1 MAPPFASTDYNTIII
16 DSSHLIDRTIKGID
30 IGLGTIELNN
40 LSASA
45 IASLG
50 GGGGGLTADSV
61 NSSHI
66 INGTIGTEDI
76 SDNAITSNKIA
87 IDSINSTHIIN
98 GTIGTEDISN
108 NAITTIKIADNVITS
123 NKLQGNSVTT
133 SKIANNTIIA
143 GHLQGNSIITSKI
156 LDGNVTEPKLS
167 IALQTKLSSIET
179 RLLALEAAVFP

>member
-1 MAPPFASTDYNTIII
+1 MAPPYSSTNYDTITTKFNLTANSI
-16 DSSHLIDRTIKGID
+16 DSS
-30 IGLGTIELNN
+30 
-40 LSASA
+40 
-45 IASLG
+45 
-50 GGGGGLTADSV
+50 
-61 NSSHI
+61 
-66 INGTIGTEDI
+66 
-76 SDNAITSNKIA
+76 
-87 IDSINSTHIIN
+87 HIIN

-108 NAITTIKIADNVITS
+108 NAITTNKIADNTITA

>member
-16 DSSHLIDRTIKGID
+16 DSSHIIDRTIKGID
-30 IGLGTIELNN
+30 IDLGTIELNN

-50 GGGGGLTADSV
+50 GGLTIDSV
-61 NSSHI
+61 NSS
-66 INGTIGTEDI
+66 
-76 SDNAITSNKIA
+76 
-87 IDSINSTHIIN
+87 HIIN

-108 NAITTIKIADNVITS
+108 NAITTIKIADNVITA